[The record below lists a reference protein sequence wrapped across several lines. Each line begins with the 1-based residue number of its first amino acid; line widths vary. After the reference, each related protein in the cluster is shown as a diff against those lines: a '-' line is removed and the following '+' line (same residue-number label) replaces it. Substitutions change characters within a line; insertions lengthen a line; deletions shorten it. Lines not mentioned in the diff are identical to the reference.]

1 MQMMQDVIKSME
13 LEKYLNYT
21 QSYQQMLYLA
31 ELNMLTLH
39 TGPCC
44 LATYTT
50 NKTDHSQSF
59 FNL

>member
-1 MQMMQDVIKSME
+1 MMQMMQDVIKSME

-39 TGPCC
+39 THTHK
-44 LATYTT
+44 LLSTIT
-50 NKTDHSQSF
+50 
-59 FNL
+59 